1 MEYNTIEEN
10 DILRDKSKEYLDE
23 RLVCDRSGL
32 TGNFDDVCEA
42 FSEGCLFT
50 ADLAQKIV
58 EEMFSSCGEI
68 RKSLAR
74 DFRDRLFNYIK
85 TKKISL

>member
-1 MEYNTIEEN
+1 MEINTIEEN
-10 DILRDKSKEYLDE
+10 DILRDKSKQYLDE
-23 RLVCDRSGL
+23 RLVCDRTAL
-32 TGNFDDVCEA
+32 TGDFDDVCEA

-50 ADLAQKIV
+50 VELAQKIV

>member
-1 MEYNTIEEN
+1 MDKNTIKEY
-10 DILRDKSKEYLDE
+10 DILRDKSEQYLEE
-23 RLVCDRSGL
+23 RLESDDYGL
-32 TGNFDDVCEA
+32 AGDLEEIRNA
-42 FSEGCLFT
+42 FSDGCLFT
-50 ADLAQKIV
+50 VELAQKIV